1 MICHFNMK
9 ENKESVFYWAFVVK
23 NPKLNGVSR
32 SFNFNA
38 FRWCSDA
45 ELENDTFYFVGT
57 ENESDDFYSQLIEN
71 GYSVQDDFKIKEYDK
86 ERKNR

>member
-1 MICHFNMK
+1 MK

-45 ELENDTFYFVGT
+45 ELEN
-57 ENESDDFYSQLIEN
+57 